1 MRVCQILAPQVLWF
15 WILFTAPAVA
25 AVATQGPWIDYAS
38 SGPSQIRDIHGDPTA
53 GDEPQVLHATRT
65 FQATLL
71 APIPAR
77 MIGGILIPRLEVT
90 VAQTTVQGG
99 DHEDAPWLQN
109 RQVVPVGAIWIP
121 HVAEGSPRWFLM
133 GMRHGS
139 FATRNTAAPMGEW
152 ILGGDLEQ
160 TWPRFHHT
168 DISRTRLLLRYRK
181 FPHGDRWL
189 PVAEHHI
196 ARANGTFVTLG
207 LPTGVTGG
215 WQTAD
220 LGLVWTSG
228 IKTASRAFPIG
239 APALG
244 RSWTNPRVDL
254 WAEGHT
260 VTIFTGLRK
269 RIDGILFWSAE
280 VGAEQESRTL
290 YTEAGQKLGTTQTG
304 YAPWFRIGL
313 ETWVDRT

>member
-1 MRVCQILAPQVLWF
+1 MRAGSMIAPLISWF
-15 WILFTAPAVA
+15 WMLFAAPAVA
-25 AVATQGPWIDYAS
+25 AVATQGPWIDYSS
-38 SGPSQIRDIHGDPTA
+38 SGPSRIRDIHGDLT
-53 GDEPQVLHATRT
+53 GEGGSHVRHATRT
-65 FQATLL
+65 FRATLL

-77 MIGGILIPRLEVT
+77 LVGGILIPRVEVS
-90 VAQTTVQGG
+90 VAQTTVHGS
-99 DHEDAPWLQN
+99 EEVDAPWLQN
-109 RQVVPVGAIWIP
+109 RQVVPIGAIWIP

-139 FATRNTAAPMGEW
+139 LATKNTTAPMGEW
-152 ILGGDLEQ
+152 IVGGDLEQ
-160 TWPRFHHT
+160 TWPRLHHT

-220 LGLVWTSG
+220 LGFVWTSG
-228 IKTASRAFPIG
+228 IKTTSRAYPIG

-244 RSWTNPRVDL
+244 RTWSGPRVDL

-269 RIDGILFWSAE
+269 RIDGILFGSAE
-280 VGAEQESRTL
+280 FGAEQESRTL
-290 YTEAGQKLGTTQTG
+290 YTESGQKIGTTQTNF
-304 YAPWFRIGL
+304 APWFRIGL